1 MPPSPALC
9 RAPPLLGQSCCSF
22 TLTMAPHRRPLCSA
36 GGGGQPPGLW
46 RLPRKHLVQLPGGRH
61 LCSRRG
67 SIVDP
72 KAGTETPLSECGAT
86 AALVRRHACR
96 LLAASVGVSLALT
109 CGFAEY
115 LNEVQH
121 RETLNGEL
129 ASLRSRL
136 QGYRET
142 ELASSEGRAANARAR
157 LEAETELRETRADLA
172 QLDMCRDSG
181 MNRLFGLGYLTAG
194 LALLCRPGC
203 AMRMGSIA
211 PFFIAACGGAG
222 LASILSDRRN
232 KAGERAA
239 FDLWL
244 LVPPPPFT
252 HFVQRASVTR
262 DWW

>member
-1 MPPSPALC
+1 
-9 RAPPLLGQSCCSF
+9 
-22 TLTMAPHRRPLCSA
+22 MAPHHRPLCSVT
-36 GGGGQPPGLW
+36 GGGGPGGGQPPGLW

-72 KAGTETPLSECGAT
+72 KAGTETPLSECPGT
-86 AALVRRHACR
+86 GALVRGHACR

>member
-1 MPPSPALC
+1 M
-9 RAPPLLGQSCCSF
+9 
-22 TLTMAPHRRPLCSA
+22 
-36 GGGGQPPGLW
+36 W

-72 KAGTETPLSECGAT
+72 KAGTETPLSECAGAT
-86 AALVRRHACR
+86 ALVRGHACR

-109 CGFAEY
+109 CGFAEV
-115 LNEVQH
+115 LNEAQH

-142 ELASSEGRAANARAR
+142 ELASSEGQADNARAR
-157 LEAETELRETRADLA
+157 LEAEAEMRETRADLT

-181 MNRLFGLGYLTAG
+181 MNRHFGLGYLTAA